1 MPTLATFIQHNIGSP
16 CQRNQKMNK
25 NQIQTGKEEV
35 KMSLFAGDIILYTGN
50 PKEYSKEHLKLLSKF
65 NK

>member
-50 PKEYSKEHLKLLSKF
+50 PKIATRKLPELI
-65 NK
+65 N